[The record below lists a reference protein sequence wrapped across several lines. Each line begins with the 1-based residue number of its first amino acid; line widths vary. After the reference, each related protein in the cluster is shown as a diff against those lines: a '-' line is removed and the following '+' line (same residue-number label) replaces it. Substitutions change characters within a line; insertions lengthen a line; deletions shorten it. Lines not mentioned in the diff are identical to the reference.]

1 MRVDWLLLK
10 RTGPARG
17 LSSSNEAFLTDTF
30 HRPFF
35 ASSSF
40 LLPSPWCPARVSIVA
55 AFQTSFSVR
64 LVRISRNSVPGMAP
78 TRNSKR
84 FFDFSSFPNF
94 YAFWCGT
101 SYIIIVR
108 KLTCFYKMY
117 FFSFFAFGFDSPTP
131 SQNIRATTWN
141 CEIWKRRNRLNPSPN
156 GEPLW
161 VDHDCMIT
169 FPPAHWPLTGDHWWF
184 DPRRQQSHVEVE
196 RKASLPSLWKK
207 ADLSGRGSSDVATAS
222 DSLPFLFSP

>member
-1 MRVDWLLLK
+1 
-10 RTGPARG
+10 
-17 LSSSNEAFLTDTF
+17 
-30 HRPFF
+30 
-35 ASSSF
+35 
-40 LLPSPWCPARVSIVA
+40 
-55 AFQTSFSVR
+55 
-64 LVRISRNSVPGMAP
+64 MAP

-117 FFSFFAFGFDSPTP
+117 IFFFAFGFDSPTP

-141 CEIWKRRNRLNPSPN
+141 CEIWKRRNRQNPTPN

-169 FPPAHWPLTGDHWWF
+169 FPPARWPLTRPSYLKVIRQETTE
-184 DPRRQQSHVEVE
+184 PRWCGKKSIAAKLMKKSWPLWT
-196 RKASLPSLWKK
+196 RKRRRGHSIRLPSFSFFS
-207 ADLSGRGSSDVATAS
+207 LSSRPKNAN
-222 DSLPFLFSP
+222 